1 MLKKQTPYFVGG
13 PGEVYY
19 EVTLG
24 YGTYPKADFGI
35 CQGLLHKNFKFFFYE
50 CQRLV
55 LGLRPEKSSEFA
67 Q

>member
-1 MLKKQTPYFVGG
+1 VLKKQTPYFVGG

-35 CQGLLHKNFKFFFYE
+35 CQELLHKNFKFF
-50 CQRLV
+50 
-55 LGLRPEKSSEFA
+55 LRMSAACAKALP
-67 Q
+67 